1 MLTRAGLAVARLA
14 RVSPWTNVYG
24 LARTLMALGTLGTLL
39 FSHSTSLFRPAQGMP
54 DFPNCSGI
62 AQVSV
67 FCVVPSDQLEI
78 ARFLSVSLLL
88 LVVIGWRPRFTALGH
103 WWVTVSL
110 MASATIPDGGDQI
123 SAVVTLLL
131 LPVALMDGR
140 RWHWGPPADVSGRPV
155 LSFFAW
161 TTFFVIR
168 LQVAGLYFQAS
179 VAKLSHAEWADG
191 TGLWYWLTDPFFGMP
206 SWIKPL
212 LTPILVNPIGVT
224 LMTWGPLVIEFAI
237 ALGMIARRP
246 VRPYLLA
253 AGVAFHISIGVLMGL
268 GSFMFA
274 MLACLVLH
282 LRPVDVPF
290 RLPSRLRVLARLDR
304 VRATWPVLTRRTD
317 ATSGAAS
324 AVPDEVTAVPA
335 PQEASVAPQE
345 VVVGAASPEAIT
357 APDPE
362 DEAGRTSPVPAVPA
376 PAHAGPA
383 PEGRP

>member
-24 LARTLMALGTLGTLL
+24 LARTLMALGTLGTIL

-62 AQVSV
+62 AR
-67 FCVVPSDQLEI
+67 FGIYCVVPGDQLEV
-78 ARFLSVSLLL
+78 ARFLSIGLLL

-123 SAVVTLLL
+123 SAVITLLL
-131 LPVALMDGR
+131 LPVALLDGR
-140 RWHWGPPADVSGRPV
+140 RWHWGPPVDVSDRPV
-155 LSFFAW
+155 RSFFAW

-191 TGLWYWLTDPFFGMP
+191 TGLWYWLSDPFFGMP
-206 SWIKPL
+206 GWTKPW

-224 LMTWGPLVIEFAI
+224 VMTWGPLAIEL
-237 ALGMIARRP
+237 ALAFGMIARRP

-253 AGVAFHISIGVLMGL
+253 AGVAFHISIGLLMGL

-274 MLACLVLH
+274 MIACLVLH
-282 LRPVDVPF
+282 LRPVDVPV
-290 RLPSRLRVLARLDR
+290 RLPRRSRVSARLDR
-304 VRATWPVLTRRTD
+304 VRAVWPALARRAG
-317 ATSGAAS
+317 ATAPAAS
-324 AVPDEVTAVPA
+324 GITGATAVVPVPVAVPPVPL
-335 PQEASVAPQE
+335 
-345 VVVGAASPEAIT
+345 
-357 APDPE
+357 
-362 DEAGRTSPVPAVPA
+362 PVPGPAVPA

-383 PEGRP
+383 ASVRHP